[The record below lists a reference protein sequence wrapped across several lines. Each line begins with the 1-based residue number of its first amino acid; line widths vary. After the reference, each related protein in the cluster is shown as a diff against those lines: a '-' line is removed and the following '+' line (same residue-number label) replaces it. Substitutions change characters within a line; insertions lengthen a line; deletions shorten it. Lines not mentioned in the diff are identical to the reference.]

1 MNWFTIS
8 QWLIKWFYPLAAILL
23 TVSSILV
30 WNYFQTSATPDPI
43 VNETV
48 EIVVVNE
55 PIQPI
60 PLEIKLNE
68 AKVKLGE
75 QLFYEPQL
83 SGKNQFSCATCHNLA
98 AGGVDGLPR
107 SRTGNGEIW
116 AINTPTVF
124 NSMFNFKQNWSGSAN
139 NLEQQIER
147 SIYNPKSMNSNWDEI
162 ISKLQKNPE
171 YVQAFKKN
179 YPDGLTSNNI
189 KDAIATFERS
199 LITPNSRFDQFLL
212 GNSTALNPEEQEGYR
227 LFKAYGCVSCHQG
240 INIGGNM
247 FQAFGVIGEYFNDRG
262 DIKKEDLGR
271 FNVTK
276 DERDRYVF
284 KVPSL
289 RNTALTAPYFH
300 DGSATTLE
308 AAVAYMAQYQ
318 LGRQLTAEKTAL
330 IVKFLK
336 TTTGEYKGDRL

>member
-23 TVSSILV
+23 TVLSILV
-30 WNYFQTSATPDPI
+30 WNYFQTSATPNPI

-68 AKVKLGE
+68 TKVKLGE

-83 SGKNQFSCATCHNLA
+83 SGGNKFSCATCHNLA

-147 SIYNPKSMNSNWDEI
+147 SIHNPKSMNSNWDEI

-171 YVQAFKKN
+171 YIQAFKKN

-189 KDAIATFERS
+189 KDAIATFEKS
-199 LITPNSRFDQFLL
+199 
-212 GNSTALNPEEQEGYR
+212 
-227 LFKAYGCVSCHQG
+227 
-240 INIGGNM
+240 
-247 FQAFGVIGEYFNDRG
+247 
-262 DIKKEDLGR
+262 
-271 FNVTK
+271 
-276 DERDRYVF
+276 
-284 KVPSL
+284 
-289 RNTALTAPYFH
+289 
-300 DGSATTLE
+300 
-308 AAVAYMAQYQ
+308 
-318 LGRQLTAEKTAL
+318 
-330 IVKFLK
+330 
-336 TTTGEYKGDRL
+336 TTGEYKGDRL